1 MGCDRVDLVA
11 CRRHGVRVVNVPA
24 YSPTAI
30 AEHAL
35 AMTLCLNRHLV
46 KAHNRVREGNFT
58 LSGLVG
64 WNLAG
69 KTAGILGTGKIGRE
83 LARKLKVGVCGMCV
97 CDCSYVWR
105 VRASAECVRTRISL
119 MKKSTVSTDIK
130 SGRWKSVN
138 DIHFFFF
145 PPHFHNSSSH
155 AASSS
160 LLTV

>member
-1 MGCDRVDLVA
+1 MRCVGCDRVDLVA
-11 CRRHGVRVVNVPA
+11 CRRHGIRVVNVPA

-58 LSGLVG
+58 LSGLTG

-83 LARKLKVGVCGMCV
+83 LAKKLKGMDMKVLGYDQRESELFAGTYASMEQVLAESDLLSLHLPLTPTTFHMIDDDAVG
-97 CDCSYVWR
+97 R
-105 VRASAECVRTRISL
+105 
-119 MKKSTVSTDIK
+119 MKR
-130 SGRWKSVN
+130 G
-138 DIHFFFF
+138 
-145 PPHFHNSSSH
+145 
-155 AASSS
+155 
-160 LLTV
+160 LTVIDT